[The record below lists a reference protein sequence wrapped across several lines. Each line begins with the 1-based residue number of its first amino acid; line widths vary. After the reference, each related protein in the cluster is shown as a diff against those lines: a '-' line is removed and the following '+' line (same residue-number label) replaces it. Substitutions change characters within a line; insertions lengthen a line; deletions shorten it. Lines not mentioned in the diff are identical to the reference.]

1 MPDVLF
7 FELMSNEENRDKCFR
22 KLPEGENPLVLLPG
36 VGDLMRTEVR
46 NNRPCGTPSRMPEVG
61 RYQFNRKL
69 AEGTFALTAEQR
81 EIIQGRQKELRQ
93 DVDGLVDR
101 VEAAAD
107 MFPGLLGGR
116 DSERKALKESIEETI
131 ATDRGALRKF
141 YASLEVPQLE
151 GKAFPAA
158 ERLTP
163 NWAIFRRLQVD
174 LLMAVDLL
182 FRYKLSLRNVMTDKL
197 ATDLE
202 NHILDSHYVV
212 LGALEGA
219 LASRDRNVRRLW
231 RLVRFKGEL
240 LPATLADEVP
250 VRPVA
255 ERG

>member
-7 FELMSNEENRDKCFR
+7 FELMSNDENRDKCFR
-22 KLPEGENPLVLLPG
+22 KLPDCESPLVLLPG
-36 VGDLMRTEVR
+36 VGDLMRMEVR
-46 NNRPCGTPSRMPEVG
+46 NNRPCGMPSRKPETG

-69 AEGTFALTAEQR
+69 ADGTFALTAEQH
-81 EIIQGRQKELRQ
+81 EIIDARRKELRQ
-93 DVDGLVDR
+93 DVDNLVDR

-107 MFPGLLGGR
+107 MFPGLLGGK
-116 DSERKALKESIEETI
+116 DAERKAFKESIEETI

-141 YASLEVPQLE
+141 YASLEIPHLD

-182 FRYKLSLRNVMTDKL
+182 FRYKLSLKKVMTEKL

-202 NHILDSHYVV
+202 NDILDSHYVV
-212 LGALEGA
+212 LGVLEGA

-231 RLVRFKGEL
+231 RLLRAKGEL
-240 LPATLADEVP
+240 LPAL
-250 VRPVA
+250 
-255 ERG
+255 GC